1 MKYRCE
7 AKSVIGF
14 VQQLASNYLPHGY
27 WFYVTGVIPEDKDPR
42 EVDCKLVAKYGIDIS
57 RQARCRRKLAGRA
70 NLHYLR
76 HERFFILLA
85 THGQHAFFAAEGD
98 RVRDV
103 RKTPIQFAGYSL
115 SVTRGH
121 FLVKEDGQELAKP
134 DTKLRV
140 RVQISRDIYR
150 DLKGYFLELA
160 PRRSTEV
167 LSAQLFNVP
176 FEPYAPVR
184 KQLLNLLRLV
194 NQARQ
199 SAGLEKLRPTVLRYR
214 REIIRPFAPSAA
226 IAI

>member
-1 MKYRCE
+1 
-7 AKSVIGF
+7 
-14 VQQLASNYLPHGY
+14 
-27 WFYVTGVIPEDKDPR
+27 
-42 EVDCKLVAKYGIDIS
+42 VDRKLIAKYGIDLS
-57 RQARCRRKLAGRA
+57 RQSRCRRKLGGCA

-98 RVRDV
+98 RIRDA
-103 RKTPIQFAGYSL
+103 RMTSIQFAGYSL

-121 FLVKEDGQELAKP
+121 FLAKTADDAHATP

-140 RVQISRDIYR
+140 RVQISRESFR
-150 DLKGYFLELA
+150 DLKGYFVEIA
-160 PRRSTEV
+160 PRRSTEA

-199 SAGLEKLRPTVLRYR
+199 SAGLEKLPPTVLRYR
-214 REIIRPFAPSAA
+214 REIVKPFGTGAA
-226 IAI
+226 ETLPLRRKGDLIGRHAVQLKWMG